1 MIVAKQGAI
10 TSPAELYCSILYK
23 QFNIATP
30 QMHVKKTTGK
40 TKRRSAI
47 HAECARRTL
56 MLEGVTLVPIPHT
69 LSGFFSV
76 QYAAGVFIIIIADA

>member
-30 QMHVKKTTGK
+30 QMHVKKQQEK
-40 TKRRSAI
+40 QNDAQQY
-47 HAECARRTL
+47 TL
-56 MLEGVTLVPIPHT
+56 NVLGEH
-69 LSGFFSV
+69 
-76 QYAAGVFIIIIADA
+76 